1 MVAVGVGTVQCGG
14 NQVGRRAGP
23 ERTVIV
29 LGDVCMK
36 PKAAQESEGKRNW
49 VRDQVYSVIQ
59 QRALG
64 LSMFSCI
71 SCGPSYIARNAL
83 SLCKSPSLL
92 FSVPL
97 DPGEMTPSLLSH
109 WSPLW
114 GGCGQGSRTSV
125 ECLFC
130 VLYFYTRVLGIFHH
144 LVIRSAKTYRG
155 LGCSQAPEQGK
166 DLAGHR
172 LPQPRRLKQEGCPL
186 L

>member
-1 MVAVGVGTVQCGG
+1 
-14 NQVGRRAGP
+14 
-23 ERTVIV
+23 
-29 LGDVCMK
+29 MK

-114 GGCGQGSRTSV
+114 GGGGVVKGVEQVWNVYSVFCTSTHV
-125 ECLFC
+125 FWAFFIIWLF
-130 VLYFYTRVLGIFHH
+130 
-144 LVIRSAKTYRG
+144 G
-155 LGCSQAPEQGK
+155 L
-166 DLAGHR
+166 
-172 LPQPRRLKQEGCPL
+172 RRHTEG
-186 L
+186 